1 MATSRR
7 LLCALALAAALTA
20 CGEPLRLVLVE
31 ALAQGGTESG
41 GSGGQGGLGSAPG
54 AGDAGDDAGSGGGG
68 GSSGGDPIDMCPE
81 DPNKTEPGRCGCG
94 APDEDSINGAG
105 CAALQDAIIHR
116 WSFEGN
122 PNDSVGAA
130 HGTLMGGA
138 TIADGA
144 LTLAGGTSGQYL
156 DLPNGLISE
165 LTDATLEAWVTWTG
179 SSGGMWQRVFDFGS
193 SSMAEGQAGAGNKY
207 LFLSTDKFRVCYTS
221 ATPPSEV
228 FVDSPGGFPT
238 SGVAHVAVVVNDAA
252 NTLSLYLDG
261 DSVGSTA
268 LDLPLSAVNDV
279 NNWLGRSQYAA
290 DQYFAGKISEFR
302 IYGAALTGPQLKTS
316 SKMGESTTYLEKP

>member
-1 MATSRR
+1 MAASRR
-7 LLCALALAAALTA
+7 LVWVLALAPPLTA

-31 ALAQGGTESG
+31 ARVQGGAESG
-41 GSGGQGGLGSAPG
+41 GSGGGGDLGSATGGRAAGG
-54 AGDAGDDAGSGGGG
+54 AAGSGGGG
-68 GSSGGDPIDMCPE
+68 DASGGDPTDMCPE
-81 DPNKTEPGRCGCG
+81 DPNKTEPGKCGCG

-165 LTDATLEAWVTWTG
+165 LTNATLEAWVTWTG

-193 SSMAEGQAGAGNKY
+193 SSMAEGQPGAGNKY
-207 LFLSTDKFRVCYTS
+207 LFLSTNNFRACYTS

-228 FVDSPGGFPT
+228 FTDSPGGFPT
-238 SGVAHVAVVVNDAA
+238 SGAAHVAVVVNNAGK
-252 NTLSLYLDG
+252 TLSLYLDG

-268 LDLPLSAVNDV
+268 LDLPLSAINDV

-302 IYGAALTGPQLKTS
+302 IYRAALTGPQLKTS
-316 SKMGESTTYLEKP
+316 SKMGESTTYIEEP